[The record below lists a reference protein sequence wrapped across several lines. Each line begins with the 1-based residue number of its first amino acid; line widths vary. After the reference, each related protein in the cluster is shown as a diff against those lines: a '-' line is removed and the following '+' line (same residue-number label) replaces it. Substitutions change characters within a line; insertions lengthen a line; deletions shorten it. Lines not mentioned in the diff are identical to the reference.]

1 MFVLLGGLEAEGRG
15 EESTR
20 EGRKREECKER
31 RGWGG
36 RVKDRKGEKERE
48 QEERRVVL
56 RA

>member
-48 QEERRVVL
+48 QEEGEL
-56 RA
+56 Y

>member
-20 EGRKREECKER
+20 EGRKREEER